1 MIRRT
6 HVNKLALFIITFTFA
21 LPLAASDGPVQ
32 HLKIADV
39 TSMQDAKKIFIDKT
53 AEIKARKKLDPAE
66 LQQIHFITYSL
77 EKSVAYFVENL
88 EGSRQELAKEI
99 AIVVEEIHLS
109 SENNRREE
117 TEKHLNEYFGLAEKF
132 MSGF

>member
-1 MIRRT
+1 MY
-6 HVNKLALFIITFTFA
+6 KLILLIFSLAFA
-21 LPLAASDGPVQ
+21 LPVAASDGPVQ

-53 AEIKARKKLDPAE
+53 AEIKARKKLDAAE

-77 EKSVAYFVENL
+77 EKSVAYFAENL
-88 EGSRQELAKEI
+88 EGRRQELAKEI
-99 AIVVEEIHLS
+99 AIIVEEIHLA